1 MLLQLAVLVIFFMNM
16 RIKVDRKRIT
26 MLKVFQNR
34 IKSRL
39 SFGIPEVGYTFG
51 KQSSFAKFRS
61 MHQEG
66 IETKGVTNREII
78 AIILKG
84 AKIL

>member
-26 MLKVFQNR
+26 MLKVFQKR
-34 IKSRL
+34 IKSRF
-39 SFGIPEVGYTFG
+39 SFGIPDVGYTLG
-51 KQSSFAKFRS
+51 KQSSFDKFHS

-66 IETKGVTNREII
+66 IETKGVTKREII